1 MMKVGMFMRIVVISD
16 SHGRGSIVDRIIR
29 RENGAEAIIFLGD
42 ITSDIEDLTYEYT
55 DKKFYIVSG
64 NCDMFSAFPYTTV
77 ADISGVKIFITHGHT
92 LGVKSGTAT
101 LAAAARQSNCKI
113 ALYGHTHIP
122 NIKYEDGLYVV
133 NPGSCA
139 RSRDGG
145 NSYAVIDI
153 RENGILPSIVRI

>member
-1 MMKVGMFMRIVVISD
+1 MRIAVISE
-16 SHGRGSIVDRIIR
+16 SHGHSGILDRIIR
-29 RENGAEAIIFLGD
+29 REANAKAVIFLGD
-42 ITSDIEDLTYEYT
+42 VTSDIEDFTYEYT

-64 NCDMFSAFPYTTV
+64 KCDRFSEFPYSRTEN
-77 ADISGVKIFITHGHT
+77 IGGVNFFMTHGHT
-92 LGVKSGTAT
+92 LMVKGGTAA
-101 LAAAARQSNCKI
+101 LEKAARQSNCQI

-145 NSYAVIDI
+145 NSYAAIDI
-153 RENGILPSIVRI
+153 RDNGILPTIIRI

>member
-1 MMKVGMFMRIVVISD
+1 MRIAVISD
-16 SHGRGSIVDRIIR
+16 SHGHSGILDRIIR
-29 RENGAEAIIFLGD
+29 REANAKAVIFLGD
-42 ITSDIEDLTYEYT
+42 VTSDIEDFTYEYT

-64 NCDMFSAFPYTTV
+64 NCDRFSEFPYSRTEN
-77 ADISGVKIFITHGHT
+77 IGGVNFFITHGHT
-92 LGVKSGTAT
+92 LMVKGGTAA
-101 LAAAARQSNCKI
+101 LEKAARQSNCQI

-145 NSYAVIDI
+145 NSYAAIDI
-153 RENGILPSIVRI
+153 RDNGILPAIIRL

>member
-1 MMKVGMFMRIVVISD
+1 MRIAVISD
-16 SHGRGSIVDRIIR
+16 SHGHSGILDRIIR
-29 RENGAEAIIFLGD
+29 REANAKAVIFLGD
-42 ITSDIEDLTYEYT
+42 VTSDIEDFTYEYT

-64 NCDMFSAFPYTTV
+64 NCDRFSEFPYSRTEN
-77 ADISGVKIFITHGHT
+77 IGGVNFFITHGHT
-92 LGVKSGTAT
+92 LMVKGGTAA
-101 LAAAARQSNCKI
+101 LEKAARQSNWQI
-113 ALYGHTHIP
+113 ALYEHTHIP

-153 RENGILPSIVRI
+153 RDNGILPSIVRI

>member
-1 MMKVGMFMRIVVISD
+1 MRIAVMSD
-16 SHGRGSIVDRIIR
+16 SHGQGLVVDRIVR
-29 RENGAEAIIFLGD
+29 REKDADIIIFLGD
-42 ITSDIEDLTYEYT
+42 VTSDIEDFTYEYT

-64 NCDMFSAFPYTTV
+64 NCDRFPSFPYSSV
-77 ADISGVKIFITHGHT
+77 ASIGGINIFMCHGHT
-92 LGVKSGTAT
+92 LGVKGG
-101 LAAAARQSNCKI
+101 LGGLIRAARQSECKI

-122 NIKYEDGLYVV
+122 NIKYEDGLYIV

-153 RENGILPSIVRI
+153 RDNGILPSIVRI

>member
-1 MMKVGMFMRIVVISD
+1 MRIAVISD
-16 SHGRGSIVDRIIR
+16 SHGRAGIVDRIIR
-29 RENGAEAIIFLGD
+29 REAQAEAVIFLGD
-42 ITSDIEDLTYEYT
+42 VTADIEDFTYEYT

-64 NCDMFSAFPYTTV
+64 NCDRFSEFPYSLTEN
-77 ADISGVKIFITHGHT
+77 IGGVNFFITHGHT
-92 LGVKSGTAT
+92 LMVKGGTAA
-101 LAAAARQSNCKI
+101 LEKAARQSNCQI

-145 NSYAVIDI
+145 NSYAAIDI
-153 RENGILPSIVRI
+153 RDNGILPTIIRI

>member
-1 MMKVGMFMRIVVISD
+1 MRIAVISD
-16 SHGRGSIVDRIIR
+16 SHGHGSIVDRIIR
-29 RENGAEAIIFLGD
+29 REKQAEIIIFLGD
-42 ITSDIEDLTYEYT
+42 ITSDIEDFTYEYT
-55 DKKFYIVSG
+55 DKRFFIVSG
-64 NCDMFSAFPYTTV
+64 NCDRFSQYPYSTV
-77 ADISGVKIFITHGHT
+77 ADIGGVKIFITHGHT
-92 LGVKSGTAT
+92 LGVKGGDGA
-101 LAAAARQSNCKI
+101 LRQAAKQSNCQI

-153 RENGILPSIVRI
+153 RDNGILPSIVRI

>member
-1 MMKVGMFMRIVVISD
+1 MRIAVISD
-16 SHGRGSIVDRIIR
+16 SHGHGSIVDRIIR
-29 RENGAEAIIFLGD
+29 REREADIIIFLGD
-42 ITSDIEDLTYEYT
+42 VTGDIEDFTYEYS

-64 NCDMFSAFPYTTV
+64 NCDVFSNFPYTTV
-77 ADISGVKIFITHGHT
+77 AQIGDVNVFITHGHT
-92 LGVKSGTAT
+92 LGVKGGTAA

-113 ALYGHTHIP
+113 ALYGHTHVS
-122 NIKYEDGLYVV
+122 NIKYEDGLYIV

-153 RENGILPSIVRI
+153 RDNGILPSIIRI

>member
-1 MMKVGMFMRIVVISD
+1 MRIAVISD
-16 SHGRGSIVDRIIR
+16 SHGHGEIVDRIIR
-29 RENGAEAIIFLGD
+29 REQGAEVIIFLGD
-42 ITSDIEDLTYEYT
+42 VTTDIEDFTYEYS

-64 NCDMFSAFPYTTV
+64 NCDRLSNYPYSLV
-77 ADISGVKIFITHGHT
+77 ARLKGINIFITHGHT
-92 LGVKSGTAT
+92 LSVKSGTSA
-101 LAAAARQSNCKI
+101 LEKVARQSDCRI

-122 NIKYEDGLYVV
+122 NIKYDDGLYIV

-153 RENGILPSIVRI
+153 RENGILPAIIRL